1 MKMHRFRERP
11 PRYVVDEQGQKTAV
25 ILDYEVWQELLALL
39 EDLEDIAE
47 IRELQES
54 GEEAIPWEEAK
65 EALRREGVDV

>member
-1 MKMHRFRERP
+1 MKMHRFHERP
-11 PRYVVDEQGQKTAV
+11 PRYVVDERGQKTAV

-47 IRELQES
+47 IRQLQES
-54 GEEAIPWEEAK
+54 GEAAIPWEEAK